1 MMRRAIRGLEK
12 MRVPLALIFYCFLFS
27 TLFVLFYSF
36 ISQQESKLEII
47 TRKDWKINLDDGDK
61 RTSLQERQSALGGA
75 DFEKYF
81 VGR

>member
-1 MMRRAIRGLEK
+1 MK
-12 MRVPLALIFYCFLFS
+12 VPLALIFYCFLFS

-61 RTSLQERQSALGGA
+61 KASLQEAQSVQKEAN
-75 DFEKYF
+75 FKKYF
-81 VGR
+81 IGR